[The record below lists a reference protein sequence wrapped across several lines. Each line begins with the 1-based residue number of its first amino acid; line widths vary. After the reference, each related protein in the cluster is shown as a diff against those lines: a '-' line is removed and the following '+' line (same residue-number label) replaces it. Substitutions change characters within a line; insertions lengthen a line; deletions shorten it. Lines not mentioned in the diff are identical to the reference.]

1 MKSEVKGTLILLIAL
16 TSVFVFA
23 KTVQYNTDIKYQ
35 PKEMNHG
42 YHQKE

>member
-35 PKEMNHG
+35 PKEMNDG
-42 YHQKE
+42 YQKE